1 MIVNYKEN
9 DNINAVSHIVPS
21 HTKDFFES
29 SPISTD
35 YQAGRKKRTSD

>member
-1 MIVNYKEN
+1 MNG
-9 DNINAVSHIVPS
+9 DSHAIPS

-35 YQAGRKKRTSD
+35 YQGGRKKRTLEE